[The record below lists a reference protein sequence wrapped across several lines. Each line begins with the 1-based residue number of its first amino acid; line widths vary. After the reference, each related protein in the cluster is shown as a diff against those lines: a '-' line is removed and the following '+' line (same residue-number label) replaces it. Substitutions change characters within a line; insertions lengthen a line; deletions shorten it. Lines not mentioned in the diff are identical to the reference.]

1 MTLRQV
7 QHDGGAGSGL
17 STGSGQSIRTEPMTV
32 NIGPQHPSTHGVFRL
47 RVTFDGEEI
56 LQVEPIF
63 GYLHRGTEKL
73 AEERNYTQVVTLTDR
88 LDYVSSMINNQAYCL
103 AVEKLLGAEVP
114 MRGKYLRTLA
124 AELQRIAAHLMG
136 IGFIIQD
143 LGALGT
149 PLMYCFRSRERILDL
164 FEMLCGARITV
175 SYMRPGGVFF
185 DAPPDF
191 WPALDQFLIDF
202 EEEFKE
208 LEQLLLENEIIMV
221 RTRGVSPLPL
231 DVAINCSVSGPVLRA
246 SGLAWDWRKVEPYD
260 AYDLVEFDVPTP
272 PSISPS
278 EGGNARGGDN
288 YDRFWVRIQEIRQSV
303 RIIRQ
308 CAAQIEP
315 GPVRAE
321 VPLVLRP
328 EPGVEA
334 YGRVEASKG
343 ELAFFLV
350 SDGGISPYRCKI
362 RSPSL
367 LNLTVTEHLLVGW
380 KLADMIVTLG
390 SVDIN
395 MGEVDR

>member
-1 MTLRQV
+1 MTGPHAPPPPATTPPTQ
-7 QHDGGAGSGL
+7 GGNATAG
-17 STGSGQSIRTEPMTV
+17 IRTEPMTV

-73 AEERNYTQVVTLTDR
+73 AEERNYTQIVTLTDR

-103 AVEKLLGAEVP
+103 AVEKLLNVEVP
-114 MRGKYLRTLA
+114 PRGKFLRTLA

-136 IGFIIQD
+136 IGFILQD
-143 LGALGT
+143 LGTLGT

-164 FEMLCGARITV
+164 FEMLCGARVTV

-185 DAPPDF
+185 DAPPEF
-191 WPALDQFLIDF
+191 WPALDQFLKDF
-202 EEEFKE
+202 DAEFAE
-208 LEQLLLENEIIMV
+208 LEQLILENEIVMI
-221 RTRGVSPLPL
+221 RTRGVSYLPL
-231 DVAINCSVSGPVLRA
+231 DIAINCSVSGPVLRA
-246 SGLAWDWRKVEPYD
+246 SGLAWDWRKIEPYD
-260 AYDLVEFDVPTP
+260 AYDLLDFDIPTP
-272 PSISPS
+272 PALSPH
-278 EGGNARGGDN
+278 GGDN
-288 YDRFWVRIQEIRQSV
+288 YDRFWVRMQEIRQSA

-308 CAAQIEP
+308 CIDRIEP
-315 GPVRAE
+315 GLVRAE
-321 VPLVLRP
+321 APLVLRP
-328 EPGVEA
+328 QPGAEA

-343 ELAFFLV
+343 ELAFYLI